1 MSSQEHPT
9 EAWRAEY
16 PFASHWFDPGLGRVH
31 YVDEGAGGEPL
42 LFVHGNPTWSF
53 HWRRLIA
60 DLRGTRRCVAID
72 HLGCGLSDK
81 PQRAHQLAE
90 RIDHL
95 GQLVDQLDLRNVTLV
110 AQDWGGAIGLGAM
123 LERQDRLKR
132 VLLFNTGAWPPRRIP
147 LRIAV
152 CRTPVLGKLALQG
165 ANLFSRAALR
175 MTLSRQ
181 RGLSRETTA
190 GYLAPYNNW
199 ANRRAVYEFVAD
211 IPKRPT
217 DPSWHTLAGIDE
229 RLPELANL
237 PIRLVWGMQDWCFD
251 PACLDR
257 FISHWPEADVVRLKD
272 VGHWVPEDAPADS
285 LRLLREFVGIGAG
298 GPSDG

>member
-1 MSSQEHPT
+1 MALPNNIS

-16 PFASHWFDPGLGRVH
+16 PFASHWFDVGPGRVH
-31 YVDEGAGGEPL
+31 YVDEGAGESPL

-60 DLRGTRRCVAID
+60 ALRSTHRCVAID

-81 PQRAHQLAE
+81 PQRPYQLAE

-95 GQLVDQLDLRNVTLV
+95 GQLIDQLDLRDVTLV

-123 LERQDRLKR
+123 LQRQDRLKK
-132 VLLFNTGAWPPRRIP
+132 VLLFNTGAWPPRHIP
-147 LRIAV
+147 WRIAV
-152 CRTPVLGKLALQG
+152 CRTPLLGKLGLQG

-181 RGLSRETTA
+181 RGLSRETAA

-211 IPKRPT
+211 IPTRPT
-217 DPSWHTLAGIDE
+217 DPTWQTLAGIDA
-229 RLPELANL
+229 RLPELAGL

-251 PACLDR
+251 PTCLDR
-257 FISHWPEADVVRLKD
+257 FVSYWPDAEVVRLQD
-272 VGHWVPEDAPADS
+272 VGHWVPEDAPEDS
-285 LRLLREFVGIGAG
+285 LRLLSEFVSEAPHG
-298 GPSDG
+298 